1 MSNDFKI
8 SKTAQLRAISSPI
21 RQEILDTVNA
31 LGICS
36 IPEIAEAL
44 DRPADSLYYHI
55 RALLKAKLLL
65 DAGTRR
71 KKRHTEA
78 LVKAPTERVMRL
90 EYKLG
95 DVQNATAIAKIV
107 RGMLRVAERDFATG
121 LHHSQAQGD
130 SDQRNL
136 NASRQKG
143 WLTQDELREV
153 NEHLLR
159 LQEIFHGAQRRDDTT
174 FCSLTFVMAPVEQT
188 KAADS

>member
-1 MSNDFKI
+1 MIARKGVDEVSDDRDRQI
-8 SKTAQLRAISSPI
+8 QVSS
-21 RQEILDTVNA
+21 
-31 LGICS
+31 LG
-36 IPEIAEAL
+36 
-44 DRPADSLYYHI
+44 
-55 RALLKAKLLL
+55 
-65 DAGTRR
+65 RR
-71 KKRHTEA
+71 STDWRH
-78 LVKAPTERVMRL
+78 PYCPSDGR
-90 EYKLG
+90 
-95 DVQNATAIAKIV
+95 
-107 RGMLRVAERDFATG
+107 
-121 LHHSQAQGD
+121 SQGD